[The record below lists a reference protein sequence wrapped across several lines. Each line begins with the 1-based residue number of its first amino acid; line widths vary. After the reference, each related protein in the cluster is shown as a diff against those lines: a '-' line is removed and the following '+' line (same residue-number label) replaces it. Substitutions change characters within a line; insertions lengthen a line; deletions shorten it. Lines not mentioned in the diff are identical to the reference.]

1 MDVLAH
7 TFVWRGT
14 GGGSSGK
21 SRKTNHPYHGAT
33 EVLAAVRGVIADT
46 PIEAKVPMTAIKMAA
61 HLENELGMERW
72 MAQRLFSQIRRG
84 AALHHEW
91 HQAFE
96 EERFVPIGKCY
107 SSSSCQTSAL
117 PETLLQ
123 SSEPPGVLENGPH
136 LLLESTKES
145 GAFTTRDFMLSEL
158 EVFRIFNDSADSL
171 GMGTHVLL
179 PFIKHF
185 SPSSS
190 HAIAARLLCQRW
202 TETRHTLTAKLT
214 IASSLLFTEQRFF
227 ILARLSPLW

>member
-1 MDVLAH
+1 
-7 TFVWRGT
+7 
-14 GGGSSGK
+14 
-21 SRKTNHPYHGAT
+21 
-33 EVLAAVRGVIADT
+33 
-46 PIEAKVPMTAIKMAA
+46 
-61 HLENELGMERW
+61 

-96 EERFVPIGKCY
+96 EERFVPMGKCY
-107 SSSSCQTSAL
+107 SSFSCQTSAL
-117 PETLLQ
+117 PETQLQ
-123 SSEPPGVLENGPH
+123 SSEPPPGVLENGPH

-202 TETRHTLTAKLT
+202 TETRHTLTVKLT
-214 IASSLLFTEQRFF
+214 IASSLLFMEQRFF
-227 ILARLSPLW
+227 ILAWLSPLW